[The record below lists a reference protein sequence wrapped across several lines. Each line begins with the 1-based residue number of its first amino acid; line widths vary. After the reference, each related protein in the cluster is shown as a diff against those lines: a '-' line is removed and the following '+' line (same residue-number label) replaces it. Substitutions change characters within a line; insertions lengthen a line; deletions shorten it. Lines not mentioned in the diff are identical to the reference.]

1 MFAATSTQM
10 YASKKQ
16 SQPKHCSASCT
27 PPRVLDLVHNV
38 TNPMLQI
45 ATAAVEYQCP
55 SPCITIERILITA
68 ATPKRET
75 QKKWLSGHV
84 HKQRGKEAK
93 RQRGKEQQQD
103 KMPKPP
109 WVVMSQS
116 EQVKENESKRMSRRV
131 LHTQQQSYA
140 RSPSIFNR
148 DVYTGRHHNIRAA
161 DPETTI
167 SVSPR
172 ERAGKSLLKS

>member
-16 SQPKHCSASCT
+16 SQPKHRSASCT

-109 WVVMSQS
+109 G
-116 EQVKENESKRMSRRV
+116 
-131 LHTQQQSYA
+131 L
-140 RSPSIFNR
+140 
-148 DVYTGRHHNIRAA
+148 
-161 DPETTI
+161 
-167 SVSPR
+167 
-172 ERAGKSLLKS
+172 

>member
-1 MFAATSTQM
+1 
-10 YASKKQ
+10 
-16 SQPKHCSASCT
+16 
-27 PPRVLDLVHNV
+27 
-38 TNPMLQI
+38 MLQI

-93 RQRGKEQQQD
+93 RQSSKEQQQD

-109 WVVMSQS
+109 RVVMSRS
-116 EQVKENESKRMSRRV
+116 E
-131 LHTQQQSYA
+131 
-140 RSPSIFNR
+140 
-148 DVYTGRHHNIRAA
+148 
-161 DPETTI
+161 
-167 SVSPR
+167 
-172 ERAGKSLLKS
+172 

>member
-27 PPRVLDLVHNV
+27 PPRVLA
-38 TNPMLQI
+38 P
-45 ATAAVEYQCP
+45 AAVEYQCP

-93 RQRGKEQQQD
+93 RQRGKEQQQVN
-103 KMPKPP
+103 MPKPP

-116 EQVKENESKRMSRRV
+116 EQVKENESKRMSQRV

-140 RSPSIFNR
+140 RSPFN
-148 DVYTGRHHNIRAA
+148 
-161 DPETTI
+161 
-167 SVSPR
+167 
-172 ERAGKSLLKS
+172 L